1 MSTRGGRQSMR
12 GRPKKQPHD
21 FVEDEV
27 ADLDVSVGAMQ
38 VAAEEAKTKHPRVP
52 KTKPQD
58 TAVLLRNMDIARSKI
73 GVLIDS
79 LEGDD
84 NEAVLKRNVATAVKH
99 LKVIYDLLEH

>member
-1 MSTRGGRQSMR
+1 MSNNSRGRSSR
-12 GRPKKQPHD
+12 GRPRKPIDEEDSTTQEFDPVTIQQEAESKKP
-21 FVEDEV
+21 V
-27 ADLDVSVGAMQ
+27 
-38 VAAEEAKTKHPRVP
+38 RIP
-52 KTKPQD
+52 KPKAQD
-58 TAVLLRNMDIARSKI
+58 PAVLFRNMDIARSKI